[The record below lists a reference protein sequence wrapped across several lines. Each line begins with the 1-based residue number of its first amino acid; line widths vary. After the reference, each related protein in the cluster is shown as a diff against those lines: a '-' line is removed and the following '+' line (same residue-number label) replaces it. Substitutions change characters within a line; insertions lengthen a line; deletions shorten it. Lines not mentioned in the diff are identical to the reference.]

1 MKYILLLLFLPC
13 VLHAQLF
20 KAGIVTGLNL
30 SQIDGDALGGYDK
43 LGLNVGVI
51 ADIYVAETW
60 SVSIEILYAQKG
72 ASTGIFRNSL
82 DNPSSPDFGNPP
94 YRWRWDYIEL
104 PLIVH
109 YNDKNKMNFGLGI
122 APARLVNA
130 LLIEDGQKIDGWFED
145 GANPPKNPPSQWDVG
160 GVADLSVDI
169 NYFMKINAR
178 IVYSLASVRADARS
192 TRPNFTSRNNA
203 ASIRLIFLFSALGQK
218 KV

>member
-30 SQIDGDALGGYDK
+30 AQIDGDALAGYDK
-43 LGLNVGVI
+43 LGLNIGVM
-51 ADIYVAETW
+51 ADIYVADSW
-60 SVSIEILYAQKG
+60 SVSIEILFAQKG
-72 ASTGIFRNSL
+72 ASTGIFTNSL
-82 DNPSSPDFGNPP
+82 NNDPNTFGNPP

-104 PLIVH
+104 PLLIH
-109 YNDKNKMNFGLGI
+109 YNDQNKMNFGVGI

-130 LLIEDGQKIDGWFED
+130 LLIENGQKIDGWFED
-145 GANPPKNPPSQWDVG
+145 DALPPRNPPSQWDIG
-160 GVADLSVDI
+160 GVADISVDI

-192 TRPNFTSRNNA
+192 TRRNFTSRNNA